1 MRSLFRRIRGLLG
14 LGAFSAA
21 AWALFGLVLGSVI
34 LILDPASVDAGEGPL
49 WIAYYLGRT
58 GFVAGVAAGA
68 LLAAIGRRKALLD
81 LRMGTVIAVGAA
93 AGATLPWI
101 AFAPRAMLPF
111 LIVLSAG
118 TAAAALGL
126 ARRGER
132 RSLEA
137 GREPTVLRAMGQRRS

>member
-1 MRSLFRRIRGLLG
+1 MRSLLRRIRGILG
-14 LGAFSAA
+14 LGAFSAV
-21 AWALFGLVLGSVI
+21 AWALFGAVVGSVAL
-34 LILDPASVDAGEGPL
+34 LIDPASVDAREGPL

-68 LLAAIGRRKALLD
+68 LIAAVGRHKALLE

-93 AGATLPWI
+93 AGAALPWI

-111 LIVLSAG
+111 LVGLSAG
-118 TAAAALGL
+118 TAATALGL

-132 RSLEA
+132 RSLE
-137 GREPTVLRAMGQRRS
+137 GDREADVLRVAG

>member
-1 MRSLFRRIRGLLG
+1 MRSLLRRLRGLLG
-14 LGAFSAA
+14 LGTFSAV
-21 AWALFGLVLGSVI
+21 AWALFGAALGSVI
-34 LILDPASVDAGEGPL
+34 LVVDPASVDAGEGPL

-58 GFVAGVAAGA
+58 GFVAGIAAGA
-68 LLAAIGRRKALLD
+68 LIAAIGRRQALLD

-93 AGATLPWI
+93 AGAALPWI

-111 LIVLSAG
+111 LVVLSAG

-132 RSLEA
+132 RSLE
-137 GREPTVLRAMGQRRS
+137 GSRESGVLRVAG